1 MARKG
6 HAGDAQTCT
15 QSQGTSSTLQSSQ
28 KKEKVKYEMPGQT
41 RATPGLE
48 DPLRRFYESLLK
60 QKPSSEMAESWCLR
74 HGLLSVERARII
86 AKKTGVVTTSQTS
99 RAKTE
104 VKANATKKPKVADV
118 KKEEK
123 VKPSKGQ
130 QQKKKT
136 ETKKAK
142 AREDTKRKRVV
153 ETKAPAADDSD
164 SEDDMPLAARR

>member
-1 MARKG
+1 MSSGLAR
-6 HAGDAQTCT
+6 AQK
-15 QSQGTSSTLQSSQ
+15 SQC
-28 KKEKVKYEMPGQT
+28 
-41 RATPGLE
+41 
-48 DPLRRFYESLLK
+48 D
-60 QKPSSEMAESWCLR
+60 
-74 HGLLSVERARII
+74 

-104 VKANATKKPKVADV
+104 VKANTTKKPKVADV

-136 ETKKAK
+136 ETKAK